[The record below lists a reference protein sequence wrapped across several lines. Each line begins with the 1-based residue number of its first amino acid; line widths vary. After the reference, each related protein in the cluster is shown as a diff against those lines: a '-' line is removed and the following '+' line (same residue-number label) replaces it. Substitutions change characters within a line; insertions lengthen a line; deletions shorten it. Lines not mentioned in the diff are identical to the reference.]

1 RHGRVVDRGQLGP
14 HSRLEPDRRVRCAER
29 AGQRR
34 QRARDREPPRL
45 DEHRRR
51 LPVARDRD
59 RLGQPRGAAQRRRRS
74 DLERRGREQAGI
86 GDGRVDRRRDGEPRP
101 LPARLPGVR
110 PRHERDGRRAP
121 DPDRAHREGRAVTTD
136 RVTMSM
142 TNRTLLANIE
152 SAAAR
157 VAKAQAK
164 LSSGKELNAPSDDP
178 YAVGRALQLRS
189 ELGEVQQYQR
199 NVSDAQGLQQA
210 MDTTLSSVNDY
221 VLRARDLVV
230 QGANGALGQSDR
242 NAIADEIDQITDG
255 IKSAANARYGDQ
267 YIFGG
272 TKTTTAPYS
281 TSNDTYSGNSA
292 SIHREIARGA
302 DVNLSID

>member
-1 RHGRVVDRGQLGP
+1 
-14 HSRLEPDRRVRCAER
+14 
-29 AGQRR
+29 
-34 QRARDREPPRL
+34 
-45 DEHRRR
+45 
-51 LPVARDRD
+51 
-59 RLGQPRGAAQRRRRS
+59 
-74 DLERRGREQAGI
+74 
-86 GDGRVDRRRDGEPRP
+86 
-101 LPARLPGVR
+101 
-110 PRHERDGRRAP
+110 
-121 DPDRAHREGRAVTTD
+121 VTTD

-302 DVNLSID
+302 DVNLSIDTKTVIGDSGGGIISVLRTIASDLRSGSTAALGTTDLSALDAAHDGLVGAQSRVGAVAQQLESAQSRLGQLEEVTTKQLSDVEDADMAKTFVDYSTQNAGYQAALKAGAQLIQQSLLDFLH